1 MLDDRYYMRRPSFR
15 PRWWSMTVLLV
26 IANIVAF
33 VLQVVLQNAA
43 PASPGYL
50 ALSVDGLS
58 RGYVWQLLTFQF
70 MHSGPIHLLLNC
82 WAIYMFGRDVE
93 QALGRRSFLTLYFS
107 SGIMGGLLQVA
118 FDKVLAQMLHQPGFL
133 LMHVV
138 GASAGAFG
146 LIAAFAMLYPERPLM
161 LLLFFIIP
169 VNMRAKFLLLFEGL
183 AALFG
188 IVFATRPTAGP
199 HIADAAHLGGML
211 TGIIF
216 VRYAIHWE
224 WPQFHRAK
232 RRPLRPL
239 VKVPSQKSALWG
251 RTKNATFEDLPPE
264 EFLSKEVDPILEKI
278 SAQGIQSLTERE
290 RRILEAAREKMA
302 KR

>member
-1 MLDDRYYMRRPSFR
+1 
-15 PRWWSMTVLLV
+15 MTVLLV

-33 VLQVVLQNAA
+33 VLQMVLQNAV
-43 PASPGYL
+43 PASSGYL
-50 ALSVDGLS
+50 ALSVEGLS

-107 SGIMGGLLQVA
+107 TGIMGGLLQAA
-118 FDKVLAQMLHQPGFL
+118 FDVVLAKIVHQPEL
-133 LMHVV
+133 LRMHVV

-146 LIAAFAMLYPERPLM
+146 LIAAFAMLFPERPLM

-183 AALFG
+183 LALFG
-188 IVFATRPTAGP
+188 IVYATRPSSGP

-224 WPQFHRAK
+224 WPLFHRAQ

-251 RTKNATFEDLPPE
+251 RTKNATAEDLPPE

-278 SAQGIQSLTERE
+278 SAHGIQSLTERE